1 MRSKAVGNAARAGL
15 AGAASGMVAL
25 VGAVEA
31 QAQAQVL
38 QPPQPPQAPPAPPAP
53 PASLRPL
60 ESVDIVTRHGV
71 KHFKVEIADND
82 AAREYGLMFRK
93 SLAPDHGML
102 FEFDRPDRQAFWM
115 KNTLIPLDVIYI
127 GTDGRILSIAA
138 DARPLDQTP
147 LYSKGP
153 AIGVL
158 EIEGGLA
165 AKLGIQPGDEVRHP
179 FFHAK

>member
-1 MRSKAVGNAARAGL
+1 MRSKAAGNAARVCL

-31 QAQAQVL
+31 RAPAQV
-38 QPPQPPQAPPAPPAP
+38 QAPAPPRP
-53 PASLRPL
+53 PSPLRPL
-60 ESVDIVTRHGV
+60 ESVDIVTRRGV
-71 KHFKVEIADND
+71 KHFKVEIADN
-82 AAREYGLMFRK
+82 AEAREYGLMFRK

-115 KNTLIPLDVIYI
+115 KNTLISLDIIYI
-127 GTDGRILSIAA
+127 GTDGRIVSIAA
-138 DARPLDQTP
+138 DARPMDETP

-165 AKLGIQPGDEVRHP
+165 AKLGIQPGDAVHHP

>member
-1 MRSKAVGNAARAGL
+1 MRSKAVGNAARACL

-31 QAQAQVL
+31 QARQSSSRRRRLSRSL
-38 QPPQPPQAPPAPPAP
+38 QP
-53 PASLRPL
+53 LRPL

-115 KNTLIPLDVIYI
+115 KNVLIPLDIIYI
-127 GTDGRILSIAA
+127 GTDGRIVSIAA
-138 DARPLDQTP
+138 DARPLDETP

-165 AKLGIQPGDEVRHP
+165 AKLGIRPGDEVRHP

>member
-1 MRSKAVGNAARAGL
+1 MRSKAVGNAARACL

-31 QAQAQVL
+31 RAPAQVQAQA
-38 QPPQPPQAPPAPPAP
+38 PPRPPSP
-53 PASLRPL
+53 LRPL
-60 ESVDIVTRHGV
+60 ESVDIVTRRGV
-71 KHFKVEIADND
+71 KHFKVEIADSD

-102 FEFDRPDRQAFWM
+102 FEFDRADRQAFWM
-115 KNTLIPLDVIYI
+115 KNVLIPLDIIYI
-127 GTDGRILSIAA
+127 GTDGRIVSIAA
-138 DARPLDQTP
+138 NARPLDQTP

-165 AKLGIQPGDEVRHP
+165 AKLGVRPGDEVRHP
-179 FFHAK
+179 FFHEK